1 MLDGM
6 GYLFIG
12 RGNIIDHLNDAAQR
26 VSATQNTNRRLIL
39 PAGCKSFIIYCHLL
53 NDNNN

>member
-1 MLDGM
+1 MLDVM